1 MELKKLLDA
10 INVQSGLL
18 DELLAVL
25 ERETS
30 EMGDI
35 NLSGMSVSN
44 QVKEELTN
52 KIAGHAQIMQQAIS
66 GLAAG
71 YGLPATTSLKSI
83 AEHLLKKGNGELL
96 SKQQQLS
103 MTADR
108 IQQVAAL
115 NLEIAERFSSTVTT
129 SLSLITRLINQSNV
143 YGATGGYQQRQTGAV
158 MINREA

>member
-35 NLSGMSVSN
+35 NLNGMSVSN

-52 KIAGHAQIMQQAIS
+52 KIAGHAQLMQQAIS

-71 YGLPATTSLKSI
+71 YGLPAKTSLKSI

-96 SKQQQLS
+96 LKQQQLS

-115 NLEIAERFSSTVTT
+115 NLEIAEKFSSTVTT